1 MTWIAVTQD
10 QTSAF
15 ERGAPTG
22 LRVSRRA
29 MARSDDLTRGSLY
42 LEADLQRWKHDDQAL
57 FVFHSNDPVHSHCA
71 MHLGADATL
80 TFSRR
85 LDGES
90 RQVCMPI
97 NGAMI
102 DGTLRVTVSWDC
114 ARGTGLISAEL
125 PDEGVLVQRE
135 MIAPLPWTQ
144 GDLHRLKT
152 PRATFAFGP
161 SLRCFGLSD
170 GVEPVGL
177 SPSLTDG
184 TPILT
189 PNGYVPIETLSAGD
203 LVQTEQGPRAI
214 CWITQREVLARG
226 RFRPIRL
233 LAPYLGLK
241 QDIILSPEQRI
252 KISGTEVEYLFNE
265 EAVLVP
271 AQTFLHSNFATWH
284 PAPAVIRYHQLV
296 LEDHGVIDV
305 AGCPMDTMFIGDLR
319 EQSEV
324 MSTTVLAEASASQIP
339 VHHAM
344 AYPAL
349 CNFEA
354 ITLRAALLCR

>member
-10 QTSAF
+10 QSSAF
-15 ERGAPTG
+15 QHSAPTG

-29 MARSDDLTRGSLY
+29 TAHSSDLIRGSLY

-57 FVFHSNDPVHSHCA
+57 FVFNSHTSVHSHCA

-85 LDGES
+85 LDGEA
-90 RQVCMPI
+90 RQVCVPI

-114 ARGTGLISAEL
+114 TRDTGLISAEL
-125 PDEGVLVQRE
+125 PDEGALVQRE
-135 MIAPLPWTQ
+135 MVAPLPWTY
-144 GDLHRLKT
+144 GDLQRLKD
-152 PRATFAFGP
+152 PRPTFAFGP

-170 GVEPVGL
+170 GFEPVGL

-184 TPILT
+184 APILT
-189 PNGYVPIETLSAGD
+189 PGGYVPIETLSAGD
-203 LVQTEQGPRAI
+203 LVMTEDGPRPI
-214 CWITQREVLARG
+214 CRITQRDVLARG

-284 PAPAVIRYHQLV
+284 AAPAVIRYHQLV
-296 LEDHGVIDV
+296 LEQHAVIDV
-305 AGCPMDTMFIGDLR
+305 AGCPMETMFIGDLR
-319 EQSEV
+319 EQSDI
-324 MSTTVLAEASASQIP
+324 MSTTVLAEASPRQLP
-339 VHHAM
+339 VHHAL

-349 CNFEA
+349 RNFEA